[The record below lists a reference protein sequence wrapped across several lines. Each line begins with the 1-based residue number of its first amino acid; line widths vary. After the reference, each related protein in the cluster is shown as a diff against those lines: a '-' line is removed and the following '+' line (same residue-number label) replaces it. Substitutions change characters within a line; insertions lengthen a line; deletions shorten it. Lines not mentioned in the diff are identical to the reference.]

1 MLVLVSVGWLL
12 PSIGKL
18 YSEGTLKIY
27 YTDGKLS
34 TGHRWAVVNSLLL
47 NKIKKFK
54 IKEKRYI
61 YKKMS
66 FSLQGYFHM

>member
-12 PSIGKL
+12 PSIRKL

-47 NKIKKFK
+47 NKRKKFE
-54 IKEKRYI
+54 IKEKRI
-61 YKKMS
+61 YRRCRYKIFFRNKI
-66 FSLQGYFHM
+66 